1 MKHFRAPIVGL
12 LLTGVLL
19 GAAGAATVQ
28 HITAD
33 LRPDITVQVD
43 GEKQT
48 LLDKNGDVVYPIT
61 YDGTTYLPIRALG
74 NAMDLEVEWNSKTQ
88 TVSLYTKTDTKP
100 EDLTL
105 EKLTERTEEA
115 EDTVAELKAAST
127 YAGRKDQY
135 DLHSETIDNI
145 RDDLHTYAQRVNAQ
159 HMDGK
164 LKTDEFNVLTTRI
177 DKLDNRLK
185 DALDLLRSKTIG
197 DETGKL
203 TVEETHARAI
213 DELTER
219 VKAVEAEIKDLKP
232 AETDSGR
239 LKQYKDMAVDL
250 SLLSKDI
257 SAEYKSLNAH
267 LRDESLTNRQYNALN
282 GRINAL
288 DVRMKDAWD
297 DLADKTVDYDGKD
310 DDASKPEGS
319 GAYDSYVKQIEA
331 LDAKADQRQKD
342 VENYKPA
349 KGEHNNTQAW
359 RAIERKL
366 DALDDEIDALED
378 AIERDYKAGKLTGS
392 EYRDLNKQLDKVDDR
407 VDDLDDWYDDDWD
420 DDDHHDHDDD
430 DDDDWDD

>member
-145 RDDLHTYAQRVNAQ
+145 RDDLRTYAQRVNAQ

-164 LKTDEFNVLTTRI
+164 LKTDEYNVLATRI

-197 DETGKL
+197 RDRKADRGGDPRQGHRRADRAGEGCGGRDQGS
-203 TVEETHARAI
+203 EAR
-213 DELTER
+213 R
-219 VKAVEAEIKDLKP
+219 NRQRP
-232 AETDSGR
+232 AE
-239 LKQYKDMAVDL
+239 AVQG
-250 SLLSKDI
+250 
-257 SAEYKSLNAH
+257 Y
-267 LRDESLTNRQYNALN
+267 
-282 GRINAL
+282 G
-288 DVRMKDAWD
+288 
-297 DLADKTVDYDGKD
+297 G
-310 DDASKPEGS
+310 
-319 GAYDSYVKQIEA
+319 
-331 LDAKADQRQKD
+331 
-342 VENYKPA
+342 
-349 KGEHNNTQAW
+349 
-359 RAIERKL
+359 
-366 DALDDEIDALED
+366 
-378 AIERDYKAGKLTGS
+378 GS
-392 EYRDLNKQLDKVDDR
+392 EPAVQGHQRR
-407 VDDLDDWYDDDWD
+407 V
-420 DDDHHDHDDD
+420 
-430 DDDDWDD
+430 

>member
-203 TVEETHARAI
+203 TVEEAHARAI

-349 KGEHNNTQAW
+349 KGEHNNKQAW

-407 VDDLDDWYDDDWD
+407 VDDLDDWYDDD
-420 DDDHHDHDDD
+420 
-430 DDDDWDD
+430 DWDD